1 MLAFRLLCNDMRL
14 PHAEAHAALAAVEWA
29 SGQKGLAE
37 DHFDKAVNLDARWSK
52 IGYIRQQ
59 TRWPPALYST
69 MERFLSI
76 ASVDDDRI
84 TASKK
89 SLHRFTTIKIIA
101 TRRGG

>member
-1 MLAFRLLCNDMRL
+1 MHGLHGAGHMLHYGFIMISASATSMSKHTCV

-37 DHFDKAVNLDARWSK
+37 DHFDKAVTLDGRWSK
-52 IGYIRQQ
+52 MGYIRQQ
-59 TRWPPALYST
+59 TRWPPALYQA

-84 TASKK
+84 S
-89 SLHRFTTIKIIA
+89 S
-101 TRRGG
+101 

>member
-1 MLAFRLLCNDMRL
+1 VLAFRLLCDDMRL

-59 TRWPPALYST
+59 TRWPPALYSA

-84 TASKK
+84 TAY
-89 SLHRFTTIKIIA
+89 
-101 TRRGG
+101 